1 MLGQKGFIIQQRD
14 FALLRIKNELFIS
27 RAGKHSASSH
37 SSYKLSFCQT
47 PQLESLGG
55 MINNSIRKLELSTIG
70 EAVISNLISVI

>member
-14 FALLRIKNELFIS
+14 FALLRINNELFIL
-27 RAGKHSASSH
+27 RAGKNSASFH

-55 MINNSIRKLELSTIG
+55 MINNSLRKLEL
-70 EAVISNLISVI
+70 

>member
-14 FALLRIKNELFIS
+14 FALLRINNELFIL
-27 RAGKHSASSH
+27 RASKHSASFH

-55 MINNSIRKLELSTIG
+55 MINNSLRKLEL
-70 EAVISNLISVI
+70 